1 VLLPLRINLEGVGA
15 DDISVGGGTLAE
27 VLVPEPIPG
36 YYTST
41 ILPDQL
47 PEFVGLEHGTFVE
60 FLREYYR
67 WMETG
72 VTHGGTG
79 AGEIHTSQHLA
90 DNRDPDENIDFF
102 FDMMKKELLGSFPES
117 FEDGSNKRTV
127 MKNIRSFYRAK
138 GSVDSVKFLFKI
150 LFDTESEIYTPKE
163 DIIKASMGDYK
174 SDKQILVS
182 SSSGASIYECEGQ
195 MISQFDP
202 IDPNIRTASAGVKR
216 AVRYVGEGYDFFTLE
231 LDAISG
237 TFNSSLPTEIPT
249 DNSTVTEKI
258 LPVIGSISINDGGE
272 KYGVGDSIKITGTR
286 GRGGRGY
293 VSSVKSISSGFSA
306 GAINTIDILDYGVNF
321 IEGDGIT
328 VEIDTKDG
336 TNASIGVSGGG
347 SVHMSRGFY
356 GGSDHLVSSKS
367 KMQDNHYYQ
376 DFSYVVR
383 SGLPLY
389 KYKNTIKKIIHPAG
403 YVLFGDYLLSYTL
416 LSDSSISG
424 STIAFETPIIGHYT
438 PYNLESWENLRD
450 NSQSTDLFP
459 NGFSGDLEGSF
470 SESGTVAHVLG
481 ASGPLG
487 DEDNP
492 GGTINQ
498 PQCNQLK
505 FVDTDSITA
514 DYWLIYPHP
523 NTRTISGSS
532 YGGGITNADD
542 ITMQSVVVT
551 HPAGDTTISVGDYVY
566 QNTGIFTPEAQ
577 GIVVSADPVGPG
589 WERTDLDIATY
600 SNDPFM
606 ASGINTGH
614 GGTSGLLYSVTDTD
628 ELSGWTMG
636 TPTTITTQDYD
647 GLTSDFKPLVIKEFH
662 RKITR

>member
-1 VLLPLRINLEGVGA
+1 MLLPLRINLGGV
-15 DDISVGGGTLAE
+15 SGGTLAQ
-27 VLVPEPIPG
+27 VLAPEPVPG

-41 ILPDQL
+41 IVPDQL
-47 PEFVGLEHGTFVE
+47 PEFVGLEHTTFVE

-67 WMETG
+67 WMEQG

-79 AGEIHTSQHLA
+79 AGEIRTSQHLA

-102 FDMMKKELLGSFPES
+102 FNMMKRELLDSFPES
-117 FEDGSNKRTV
+117 FADGSNKRTV
-127 MKNIRSFYRAK
+127 IKNIRSFYRAK
-138 GSVDSVKFLFKI
+138 GSVESVKFLFRI
-150 LFDTESEIYTPKE
+150 LFNSETEIYTPKE
-163 DIIKASMGDYK
+163 DIIKTSMGGYK

-182 SSSGASIYECEGQ
+182 SSHGASIYESEGQ

-202 IDPNIRTASAGVKR
+202 IDPSNRTASAGVKR
-216 AVRYVGEGYDFFTLE
+216 AIHYVGEGYDFFALE
-231 LDAISG
+231 IDAVSG
-237 TFNSSLPTEIPT
+237 IFDSTRPTEIPT
-249 DNSTVTEKI
+249 DGASVTEKI
-258 LPVIGSISINDGGE
+258 LPSISKITIDNGGE
-272 KYGVGDSIKITGTR
+272 KYAVGDSISITGTR

-293 VSSVKSISSGFSA
+293 VSSVKSVSSGFSA

-328 VEIDTKDG
+328 VDIDTKSG
-336 TNASIGVSGGG
+336 INATIGVSGGG
-347 SVHMSRGFY
+347 SVHLTRGFY
-356 GGSDHLVSSKS
+356 EGSSHLVSSKS

-389 KYKNTIKKIIHPAG
+389 QYKNIIKKIVHPAG
-403 YVLFGDYLLSYTL
+403 YALFGDYLLPYTL
-416 LSDSSISG
+416 ESDSTITG

-438 PYNLESWENLRD
+438 PYNLESWENLRN

-459 NGFSGDLEGSF
+459 DGFSGDLEGDF

-498 PQCNQLK
+498 PYCNQLV
-505 FVDTDSITA
+505 FIGTDSATA
-514 DYWLIYPHP
+514 DYWLVYPHP

-532 YGGGITNADD
+532 YGSGITNADD
-542 ITMQSVVVT
+542 IMMQSMIVT
-551 HPAGDTTISVGDYVY
+551 HPESDTTISEGDYVY
-566 QNTGIFTPEAQ
+566 QNTGVFSPEAQ
-577 GIVVSADPVGPG
+577 GIIVSSVGYG
-589 WERTDLDIATY
+589 QDSTTTTQLNVARY
-600 SNDPFM
+600 SKDSFM
-606 ASGINTGH
+606 VSGINTGH
-614 GGTSGLLYSVTDTD
+614 GGTSGLLYSVNDADGLTGWNIQT
-628 ELSGWTMG
+628 LSD
-636 TPTTITTQDYD
+636 ITTEDYD
-647 GLTSDFKPLVIKEFH
+647 GFTFDFKPLVIKEFH